1 MVIFKKVWFWL
12 GILSIIVCLNDFYG
26 NDQKHILL
34 IGLNPL
40 LDYMVYKESFRDWII
55 NDNQIEGKI
64 LLGGYVIHFVSYILL
79 GIFIDLLFF
88 FNKQKK

>member
-40 LDYMVYKESFRDWII
+40 LDYMAYKESFRDWII

-79 GIFIDLLFF
+79 GILIDLLFF

>member
-1 MVIFKKVWFWL
+1 MVIFKKFWFWL

-79 GIFIDLLFF
+79 GILIDLLFF

>member
-1 MVIFKKVWFWL
+1 MVIFKKFWFWL
-12 GILSIIVCLNDFYG
+12 GIVSIIVCLNDFYG

-79 GIFIDLLFF
+79 GILIDLLFF

>member
-1 MVIFKKVWFWL
+1 MVILKKVWFWL

-79 GIFIDLLFF
+79 GILIDLLFF

>member
-79 GIFIDLLFF
+79 GILIDLLFF

>member
-40 LDYMVYKESFRDWII
+40 LDYMIYKESFRDWII

-79 GIFIDLLFF
+79 GIIIDLLFF

>member
-40 LDYMVYKESFRDWII
+40 LDYMIYKESFCDWII

-79 GIFIDLLFF
+79 GIIIDLLFF

>member
-79 GIFIDLLFF
+79 GIIIDLLFF

>member
-12 GILSIIVCLNDFYG
+12 GILSIIVCLHDFYG

-40 LDYMVYKESFRDWII
+40 LDYMIYKESFRDWII

-79 GIFIDLLFF
+79 GIIIDLLFF

>member
-40 LDYMVYKESFRDWII
+40 LDYMVYKESSRDWII

-79 GIFIDLLFF
+79 GILIDLLFF